1 MAFTQNVAMSVS
13 NLPRDTHQML
23 LHELHRENREDALK
37 VDLIG
42 GRPVDQ
48 RVGASDQ
55 YLILDSSNRNRGA
68 SDLAFGK
75 FVFDIQNGTGTAA
88 EIIGVHD
95 ELHTISEI
103 EFQSFPMPDIRVKF
117 VENESSST
125 VTAIANT
132 NPCGEFVS
140 VNQLFYTDQL
150 YPQFPVINKITGV
163 DLPGTGVPLLQA
175 SDNRFEIQV
184 AETSL
189 QSFPDPCGFRHNF
202 SFDLNYLNNQLY
214 ANPVS
219 PVFVFTDPIVT
230 ISRLSITFFDAY
242 RCIPLH
248 FHEEGLQNVRI
259 GVRSNAFPLAPRT
272 LFHLNIVFAN
282 VFPPFEDGDSLYVS
296 PTNTVGA
303 ITPHECFDT
312 KIYEFITSCG
322 LGSKGINDYPLT
334 AYGLAPITVTAGVS
348 LRNDTGIQ
356 YWVSDSNPYIQ
367 YPVSYNATVNAVPLT
382 TNDITFLYTAA
393 DALLYGYTDFNSLT
407 DIIILVSNL
416 LSEDANTQN
425 IFTCMNSSDVLYKY
439 DNQDTDKVKINTCRV
454 TLYLDK
460 LVASPALTP
469 PLVDSVFH
477 GLYHIKNGAKDF
489 RFAPNAGDPTNNAI
503 RLTGAKPLYD
513 INPNSYLTNTDLF
526 SWTRKAILPNIG
538 NITVCIPKN
547 HLRLPVRIRRILRR
561 VTQLGGL

>member
-1 MAFTQNVAMSVS
+1 MAFRQNVALSVTD
-13 NLPRDTHQML
+13 LPRDTHQML
-23 LHELHRENREDALK
+23 LHELHRENREEALK

-68 SDLAFGK
+68 SNLAEGK
-75 FVFDIQNGTGTAA
+75 LVFDIQNGTGTAE

-103 EFQSFPMPDIRVKF
+103 EFQSFPMPDITVRF
-117 VENESSST
+117 ISNESSQT
-125 VTAIANT
+125 VTAVANT
-132 NPCGEFVS
+132 NPCAEFV
-140 VNQLFYTDQL
+140 NIDQLFYTDQL
-150 YPQFPVINKITGV
+150 YPQFPVITQIPTIDFPNN
-163 DLPGTGVPLLQA
+163 LLQA

-202 SFDLNYLNNQLY
+202 SFDLTYINNQLY

-242 RCIPLH
+242 RCVPLH
-248 FHEEGLQNVRI
+248 FREENLENVRI
-259 GVRSNAFPLAPRT
+259 GVGGNILPLAPRVQ
-272 LFHLNIVFAN
+272 FHLKMFFPNI
-282 VFPPFEDGDSLYVS
+282 FPPFEDKDSLYVS
-296 PTNTVGA
+296 PTDVTGA
-303 ITPHECFDT
+303 LTHHECFDT

-322 LGSKGINDYPLT
+322 LNTKGVNDYPLT
-334 AYGLAPITVTAGVS
+334 AYNLSPVNITPGVY
-348 LRNDTGIQ
+348 LRNDTDTQ
-356 YWVSDSNPYIQ
+356 YWTADSNPYVH
-367 YPVSYNATVNAVPLT
+367 YPVSYNATQNALLLN
-382 TNDITFLYTAA
+382 TNDITFLYTEA

-416 LSEDANTQN
+416 STEDSNTQN
-425 IFTCMNSSDVLYKY
+425 IFTCMNSSGVLYKY

-460 LVASPALTP
+460 LVGSPVFATN
-469 PLVDSVFH
+469 SIFH
-477 GLYHIKNGAKDF
+477 GLYHIKNIAKDF

-513 INPNSYLTNTDLF
+513 ISKNTYITNPDLF
-526 SWTRKAILPNIG
+526 SWTRKNILPNI
-538 NITVCIPKN
+538 NDVTICIPKN
-547 HLRLPVRIRRILRR
+547 HLRLPVRVRRILRR